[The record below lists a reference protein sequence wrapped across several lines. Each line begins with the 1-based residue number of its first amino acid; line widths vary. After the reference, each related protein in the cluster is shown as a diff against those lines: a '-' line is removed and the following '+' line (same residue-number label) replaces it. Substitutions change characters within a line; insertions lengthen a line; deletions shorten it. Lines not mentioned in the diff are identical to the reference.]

1 MRRAAARRGV
11 TFLELLVVLTILAM
25 MVAVA
30 FPSMRG
36 MNEHNKLRATARELI
51 ALFRYARSEAVFGER
66 TTQVYLDLEKR
77 QYWLDLRTPDPEKGE
92 YIPGRNK
99 NQFEQKRNLNK
110 DVWFEE
116 ITTRDENVIRDKIV
130 ALDFYP
136 DGSASP
142 AMVTVA
148 NRRGSMMT
156 IELVKSTGL
165 TELSKGS
172 IADLREKRAAEAP
185 QAPGTPQ

>member
-1 MRRAAARRGV
+1 MRTHTAPRGV
-11 TFLELLVVLTILAM
+11 TFLELMVVLTVLAI
-25 MVAVA
+25 MVAIA
-30 FPSMRG
+30 FPTMRG
-36 MNEHNKLRATARELI
+36 MNEHNKLRATARELV
-51 ALFRYARSEAVFGER
+51 ALLRYARSEAVFGER
-66 TTQVYLDLEKR
+66 TTQVFLDLEKR

-92 YIPGRNK
+92 YIPGKNK

-110 DVWFEE
+110 DIWFEE
-116 ITTRDENVIRDKIV
+116 ISTRDENVIRDKVV

-148 NRRGSMMT
+148 NRRGSMLT

-165 TELSKGS
+165 TELSKES
-172 IADLREKRAAEAP
+172 IAELREKRAAEQPVAA
-185 QAPGTPQ
+185 Q